1 MNLREDVKRYTQLFG
16 PSGEEDRV
24 ITAFVKDLQ
33 TLGYTPVVDALGNV
47 TTSVSQG
54 ESRAKHVV
62 VSAHLDEIG
71 FVVRKVDPDGFCY
84 VHRVGGINDRVI
96 AGQRVVFWTPEG
108 PLEGHIGVKAKHVS
122 APDELLRAVTVDEC
136 YIDFMVGSRDE
147 LAALGVTV
155 GSLGTYVGPYQE
167 RGDFVSAKALDNRAG
182 VAMLLE
188 LARRLQKQTTPCR
201 VTLLATVQ
209 EEFSV
214 RGGIPAVRRLAP
226 DLAFCLDIAIAT
238 DTPDLRHVGDVF
250 VGRGPVISRFTRAGL
265 NGVIPN
271 PKLRALV
278 AKVAEKADILYQYG
292 VMQGGLTDGSFM
304 QYEADGVPTLDLSF
318 ATRYTHTAVE
328 TCSLQDLLS
337 NVELLEGSLQE
348 VTASLDLSRGDL
360 STGQIQRKRLP
371 VRE

>member
-24 ITAFVKDLQ
+24 ITAFAKDLQ

-84 VHRVGGINDRVI
+84 V
-96 AGQRVVFWTPEG
+96 
-108 PLEGHIGVKAKHVS
+108 
-122 APDELLRAVTVDEC
+122 
-136 YIDFMVGSRDE
+136 MVGSRDE

-278 AKVAEKADILYQYG
+278 AKVAEKADIPYEYG

-328 TCSLQDLLS
+328 TCSFQDLLS

-348 VTASLDLSRGDL
+348 VTASLDLSRGN
-360 STGQIQRKRLP
+360 TN
-371 VRE
+371 